1 MNQTNNRESKIPC
14 GHKNCPRANNG
25 LTYCVKINNRI
36 REEWEKGLENIIYDS
51 YQIIDSNGRGFENV
65 KWFVDKLLKSQ
76 REGYIEK
83 IELLYGDT
91 VTIKKDIAIPHSCI
105 EYETA
110 LDDII
115 NLIKEE

>member
-1 MNQTNNRESKIPC
+1 MET
-14 GHKNCPRANNG
+14 
-25 LTYCVKINNRI
+25 NNRI
-36 REEWEKGLENIIYDS
+36 REEW
-51 YQIIDSNGRGFENV
+51 IDRYIKIHNDTDCCQRETV
-65 KWFVDKLLKSQ
+65 KNFIAELLKSQ
-76 REGYIEK
+76 KEEHKCSCTDFPTFYSEVEKRVKDSLMEK

-91 VTIKKDIAIPHSCI
+91 ITIKKDIAIPHSCI